1 MRGGKRRRSREH
13 VCAGSNQSIQPCWHR
28 NFNLLDILCRLSSTF
43 IKERLVY
50 SFLAFFTPGLVQ
62 PGKFKDTGKSLG
74 RSRSVESVTTSPG
87 FKSAPA
93 FLLTSSLESQK
104 NDWRQRLLIWTKSQA
119 YRFQIGHFLLE
130 RGQQPALP
138 PWKTGPHLFYVFLLP
153 IRPPV
158 LLP

>member
-43 IKERLVY
+43 IKECLVY

-62 PGKFKDTGKSLG
+62 PGKFKDAGKSLG

-130 RGQQPALP
+130 RGQRQPSRRGKRGL
-138 PWKTGPHLFYVFLLP
+138 TCFMYFSFQ
-153 IRPPV
+153 
-158 LLP
+158 